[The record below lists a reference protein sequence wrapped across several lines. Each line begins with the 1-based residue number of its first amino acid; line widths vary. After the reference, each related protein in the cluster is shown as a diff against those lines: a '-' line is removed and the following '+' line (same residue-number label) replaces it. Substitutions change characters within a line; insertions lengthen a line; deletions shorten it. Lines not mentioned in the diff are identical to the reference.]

1 MLMLGGRRVR
11 VWAALA
17 ALLILSAGTFI
28 VYRQTSDGPL
38 AAGQPAHRPAGESVL
53 LALYRVEAEAA
64 RDGWSAARQRQAG
77 DLRYTLGD
85 LPGAVANWS
94 LAADADPARLEQLAR
109 AHVTLERW
117 PDAVDTLERLIAA
130 QPDHAWGH
138 WQLGMLLAAFDP
150 WRASTHLRQA
160 AREPVYAADATAL
173 VEVLASDTGDPLI
186 SMRVGLALSEM
197 RRWSL
202 AEQAFQQAARIGYP
216 FPEALAY
223 AALARERQ
231 GKDGGPWM
239 RQALT
244 LGVNVPQVQFVHGLQ
259 RRAAGEYEASR
270 DAFIQAVRLD
280 PNNPAYFSELGTA
293 YHLLFDY
300 ERAQRWL
307 RMAVQI
313 SDDDP
318 RFQERLAVF
327 YAQEGYHLPAVD
339 VEYLRQT
346 ADSIPPDPD
355 LLAGLAWALYTTG
368 DDNRALAQLDV
379 ALDLMPD
386 HAQALYY
393 KAQILLARGDLA
405 AARPL
410 VERLARQPSPHTDW
424 AESALLTRFPA
435 APATDETDRR

>member
-1 MLMLGGRRVR
+1 MNGRFRVR
-11 VWAALA
+11 LWAALA
-17 ALLILSAGTFI
+17 ALLILSAGGLLIF
-28 VYRQTSDGPL
+28 RLADQPTSDPVGSPATR
-38 AAGQPAHRPAGESVL
+38 AAGEPVY

-64 RDGWSAARQRQAG
+64 RDGWTPAWQWRAG
-77 DLRYTLGD
+77 NLRDALGD
-85 LPGAVANWS
+85 LPGAVAHWS
-94 LAADADPARLEQLAR
+94 QAAGDDPHRLETLAR
-109 AHVTLERW
+109 AHVTLQRW
-117 PDAVDTLERLIAA
+117 PDAVDTLQRLVAA

-150 WRASTHLRQA
+150 WQADAHLRQA
-160 AREPVYAADATAL
+160 AREPVYAADAAAL
-173 VEVLASDTGDPLI
+173 IDVLASDPGDPLI
-186 SMRVGLALSEM
+186 SMRVGLALAEM

-202 AEQAFQQAARIGYP
+202 AEQAFQQAARVGHPY
-216 FPEALAY
+216 PEALAY
-223 AALARERQ
+223 VALARERQ
-231 GKDGGPWM
+231 AKDGSQSM
-239 RQALT
+239 RQALA
-244 LGVNVPQVQFVHGLQ
+244 LGADVPQVQFVHGLQ

-313 SDDDP
+313 SGDDP

-339 VEYLRQT
+339 VEYLRQS
-346 ADSIPPDPD
+346 ADSIPADPD

-368 DDNRALAQLDV
+368 DDRRALDQLDA

-386 HAQALYY
+386 HAQASYY

-410 VERLARQPSPHTDW
+410 VERLARPDSPHTAW
-424 AESALLTRFPA
+424 AESTLAARFPA
-435 APATDETDRR
+435 PPPADESGNR